1 MKQLRKFLPVML
13 VMVLALGLFGCGSS
27 SSEEEEPAAA
37 DTSASTSE
45 EAEAA
50 EESAEAVEYEHGTI
64 DGTTYTSD
72 FFGFT
77 FTAKDGWEFSDEEA
91 LRQVN
96 QSVSDVVDN
105 DAVTEALKSGST
117 FIDMQATDT
126 ANPLNNVN
134 LTVSYAPGSKGIGD
148 VNDATISYMTKMYE
162 DAGFTDVTITKSTA
176 TVAGEEIDALVTE
189 MTVQGTSMVEK
200 QVFFVS
206 HDYLGTFTTSGIS
219 EEECDELLGW
229 LSK

>member
-13 VMVLALGLFGCGSS
+13 VMMLALGLFGCGSS
-27 SSEEEEPAAA
+27 GSEEEEPAAPEA
-37 DTSASTSE
+37 SASTSE
-45 EAEAA
+45 ESADTDG
-50 EESAEAVEYEHGTI
+50 AEAVEYEHGTI

-91 LRQVN
+91 LRQAN

-117 FIDMQATDT
+117 FIDMQATDS

-162 DAGFTDVTITKSTA
+162 DAGFTDVSITKSTA

-189 MTVQGTSMVEK
+189 MTVQGTSIVEK

-219 EEECDELLGW
+219 EKECDELLGW

>member
-1 MKQLRKFLPVML
+1 MREQLIRYVDLLFAGAPNAQDVKQEILQNTLDRYDDLLQQGKSP
-13 VMVLALGLFGCGSS
+13 
-27 SSEEEEPAAA
+27 
-37 DTSASTSE
+37 
-45 EAEAA
+45 EAA
-50 EESAEAVEYEHGTI
+50 YSLAI
-64 DGTTYTSD
+64 S
-72 FFGFT
+72 
-77 FTAKDGWEFSDEEA
+77 
-91 LRQVN
+91 
-96 QSVSDVVDN
+96 
-105 DAVTEALKSGST
+105 
-117 FIDMQATDT
+117 
-126 ANPLNNVN
+126 
-134 LTVSYAPGSKGIGD
+134 GIGD

-219 EEECDELLGW
+219 EKECDELLSW